1 MTFLSMQRRLVA
13 ELQTQVKNGRIT
25 ERGLARRSGISQPH
39 IHNVLKGKRLF
50 SWEAADAV
58 LRELGMTPT
67 DLLGGGSETVARVQS
82 DAAGYSERSE

>member
-13 ELQTQVKNGRIT
+13 ELQLQVKNGQIT
-25 ERGLARRSGISQPH
+25 ERGLARRTGISQPH

-58 LRELGMTPT
+58 LLELKMTT
-67 DLLGGGSETVARVQS
+67 ADLRKLETTGAGVQES
-82 DAAGYSERSE
+82 AAGYSERSE